1 MNKEHLTPEEIE
13 ELPKKERPTNGEEN
27 ELIDLEE
34 NQK

>member
-27 ELIDLEE
+27 ENI
-34 NQK
+34 